1 MQFPTGEQFEL
12 SLRTSEG
19 DARAHITAV
28 AAGIR
33 SYTLDGVD
41 LVEPF
46 EESQT
51 PPMACGIVLAPWPNR
66 VRDGVWEHDGQR
78 HQLAVTEPA
87 KNNASHGLLRFTP
100 YTLIERS
107 DDSLTLAATI
117 FPQSGYPFLIETSV
131 QYRLVDDGL
140 EVTHWLQNVGADA
153 APVAL
158 GAHPYFRIGDVPTGL
173 LSVSLAAESH
183 FEVDERLNPVAEV
196 PVQDTDFDLRN
207 LSPLGDRSFDDGFG
221 QGIINPDGE
230 VAHRLEA
237 PDGRAL
243 TIWGDASFDY
253 VQLFTPSAFPR
264 ADGAARAVAIEPMTA
279 PADAFN
285 SGKGVRWLAPGEEW
299 TARWGV
305 RYSGFAQRLGAHRG

>member
-66 VRDGVWEHDGQR
+66 VRDGVWQNEGQR
-78 HQLAVTEPA
+78 HQLAITEPA

-100 YTLIERS
+100 YTLVDRS
-107 DDSLTLAATI
+107 EEMVSLAATI
-117 FPQSGYPFLIETSV
+117 YPQTGYPFLIETV
-131 QYRLVDDGL
+131 VRYRLVDDGL
-140 EVTHWLQNVGADA
+140 EVTHSLQNVGADA
-153 APVAL
+153 APVAI
-158 GAHPYFRIGDVPTGL
+158 GAHPYFRIGDVPTEQ

-183 FEVDERLNPVAEV
+183 FETDERLNPVAEV
-196 PVQDTDFDLRN
+196 PVQDTEFDLRQPT
-207 LSPLGDRSFDDGFG
+207 LLGERSFDDGFG
-221 QGIINPDGE
+221 QGIINDDGE
-230 VAHRLEA
+230 VSHRLEA

-243 TIWGDASFDY
+243 TIWGDGAFGC
-253 VQLFTPSAFPR
+253 VQLFTPESFPR
-264 ADGAARAVAIEPMTA
+264 SDGPARAVAIEPMTA

-299 TARWGV
+299 TVRWGV
-305 RYSGFAQRLGAHRG
+305 RYSGFEPRLGAHRG